1 MLYVLYIH
9 VKHGI
14 IINITGGLFMKK
26 ESKIAFTLAEV
37 LITLGIIGVVAAMT
51 IPSLIQSYKEKA
63 TVTAVKQSYSI
74 FAQALKMVTI
84 DNPDLSAL
92 TDSSLSAKENSQ
104 IMFNKISK
112 HIKKVKSCDV
122 GGRCMAST
130 YVNINNQILPRKNW
144 EDENNLVT
152 GVLANGTSFWIL
164 NLPQNDIENSTN
176 SGQIGIDIN
185 GDKKPNKLG
194 VDFFW
199 FTFDIYGNLYA
210 GINPHNQATPAGEY
224 NNCELGGSGLSKYNG
239 YGCSEWIITHGNMDY
254 LKRNVRKNPS
264 K

>member
-1 MLYVLYIH
+1 ME
-9 VKHGI
+9 
-14 IINITGGLFMKK
+14 K

-51 IPSLIQSYKEKA
+51 MPSLIQSYKEKA

-92 TDSSLSAKENSQ
+92 TDSKLSAKENSQ
-104 IMFNKISK
+104 IMFNEISK

-122 GGRCMAST
+122 DKKCMGNT
-130 YVNINNQILPRKNW
+130 YYLNLNNEKVSNW
-144 EDENNLVT
+144 DTYNNLVT

-164 NLPQNDIENSTN
+164 NLPNNTV
-176 SGQIGIDIN
+176 GQIGIDIN
-185 GDKKPNKLG
+185 GDKRPNKLG

-199 FTFDIYGNLYA
+199 FTFGMDGNLYA
-210 GINPHNQATPAGEY
+210 GRGPYNEKTPAGEY
-224 NNCELGGSGLSKYNG
+224 NNCELGGSGLSIYNG
-239 YGCSEWIITHGNMDY
+239 YGCSEWIITHENMDY

-264 K
+264 E

>member
-1 MLYVLYIH
+1 ME
-9 VKHGI
+9 
-14 IINITGGLFMKK
+14 K

-104 IMFNKISK
+104 IMFNEISK

-122 GGRCMAST
+122 DKKCMGNT
-130 YVNINNQILPRKNW
+130 YYLNLNNEKVSNW
-144 EDENNLVT
+144 DTYNNLVT
-152 GVLANGTSFWIL
+152 GVLANGTSFCIL
-164 NLPQNDIENSTN
+164 SLPASISGEETYA
-176 SGQIGIDIN
+176 GQIGIDIN
-185 GDKKPNKLG
+185 GNKRPNKFG

-199 FTFDIYGNLYA
+199 FTFNKNGELFAGRGEGTGGIYGN
-210 GINPHNQATPAGEY
+210 
-224 NNCELGGSGLSKYNG
+224 CELSPSNSNWSNG

-254 LKRNVRKNPS
+254 LKRNIRKNPS
-264 K
+264 E

>member
-1 MLYVLYIH
+1 
-9 VKHGI
+9 
-14 IINITGGLFMKK
+14 MKK

-104 IMFNKISK
+104 IMFKEISK

-122 GGRCMAST
+122 DKKCMGNT
-130 YVNINNQILPRKNW
+130 YYLNLNNEKVSNW
-144 EDENNLVT
+144 DTYNNLVT

-164 NLPQNDIENSTN
+164 NLPASISGEETYA
-176 SGQIGIDIN
+176 GQIGIDIN
-185 GDKKPNKLG
+185 GNKRPNKFG

-199 FTFDIYGNLYA
+199 FTFNKNGELFAGRGEGTGGIYGN
-210 GINPHNQATPAGEY
+210 
-224 NNCELGGSGLSKYNG
+224 CELSPSNSNWSNG

-254 LKRNVRKNPS
+254 LKRNIRKNPS
-264 K
+264 E

>member
-1 MLYVLYIH
+1 
-9 VKHGI
+9 
-14 IINITGGLFMKK
+14 MKK
-26 ESKIAFTLAEV
+26 ERKIAFTLAEV

-104 IMFNKISK
+104 IMFKEISK

-122 GGRCMAST
+122 DKKCMGNT
-130 YVNINNQILPRKNW
+130 YYLNLNNEKVSNW
-144 EDENNLVT
+144 DTYNNLVT

-164 NLPQNDIENSTN
+164 SLPASISGEETYA
-176 SGQIGIDIN
+176 GQIGIDIN
-185 GDKKPNKLG
+185 GNKRPNKFG

-199 FTFDIYGNLYA
+199 FTFNKNGELFAGRGEGTGGIYGN
-210 GINPHNQATPAGEY
+210 
-224 NNCELGGSGLSKYNG
+224 CELSPSNSNWSNG

-254 LKRNVRKNPS
+254 LKRNIRKNPS
-264 K
+264 E

>member
-1 MLYVLYIH
+1 
-9 VKHGI
+9 
-14 IINITGGLFMKK
+14 MKK

-104 IMFNKISK
+104 IMFKEISK

-122 GGRCMAST
+122 DKKCMGNT
-130 YVNINNQILPRKNW
+130 YYLNLNNEKVSNW
-144 EDENNLVT
+144 DTYNNLVT

-164 NLPQNDIENSTN
+164 SLPASISGEETYA
-176 SGQIGIDIN
+176 GQIGIDIN
-185 GDKKPNKLG
+185 GNKRPNKFG

-199 FTFDIYGNLYA
+199 FTFNKNGELFAGRGEGTGGIYW
-210 GINPHNQATPAGEY
+210 
-224 NNCELGGSGLSKYNG
+224 NCELSPSNSNWSNG

-254 LKRNVRKNPS
+254 LKRNIRKNPS
-264 K
+264 E

>member
-1 MLYVLYIH
+1 
-9 VKHGI
+9 
-14 IINITGGLFMKK
+14 MKK

-104 IMFNKISK
+104 IMFNEISK

-122 GGRCMAST
+122 DKKCMGNT
-130 YVNINNQILPRKNW
+130 YYLNLNNEKVSNW
-144 EDENNLVT
+144 DTYNNLVT

-164 NLPQNDIENSTN
+164 SLPASISGEQTYA
-176 SGQIGIDIN
+176 GQIGIDIN
-185 GDKKPNKLG
+185 GNKRPNKFG

-199 FTFDIYGNLYA
+199 FTFNKNGELFAGRGEGTGGIYGN
-210 GINPHNQATPAGEY
+210 
-224 NNCELGGSGLSKYNG
+224 CELSPSNSNWSNG

-254 LKRNVRKNPS
+254 LKRNIRKNPS
-264 K
+264 E

>member
-1 MLYVLYIH
+1 
-9 VKHGI
+9 
-14 IINITGGLFMKK
+14 MKK

-104 IMFNKISK
+104 IMFKEISK

-122 GGRCMAST
+122 DKKCMGNT
-130 YVNINNQILPRKNW
+130 YYLNLNNEKVSNW
-144 EDENNLVT
+144 DTYNNLVT

-164 NLPQNDIENSTN
+164 SLPASISGGETYA
-176 SGQIGIDIN
+176 GQIGIDIN
-185 GDKKPNKLG
+185 GNKRPNKFG

-199 FTFDIYGNLYA
+199 FTFNKNGELFAGRGEGTGGIYGN
-210 GINPHNQATPAGEY
+210 
-224 NNCELGGSGLSKYNG
+224 CELSPSNSNWSNG

-254 LKRNVRKNPS
+254 LKRNIRKNPS
-264 K
+264 E

>member
-1 MLYVLYIH
+1 
-9 VKHGI
+9 
-14 IINITGGLFMKK
+14 MKK

-104 IMFNKISK
+104 IMFNEISK

-122 GGRCMAST
+122 DKKCMGNT
-130 YVNINNQILPRKNW
+130 YYLNLNNEKVSNW
-144 EDENNLVT
+144 DTYNNLVT

-164 NLPQNDIENSTN
+164 SLPASISGEETYA
-176 SGQIGIDIN
+176 GQIGIDIN
-185 GDKKPNKLG
+185 GNKRPNKFG

-199 FTFDIYGNLYA
+199 FTFNKNGELFAGRGEGTGGIYGN
-210 GINPHNQATPAGEY
+210 
-224 NNCELGGSGLSKYNG
+224 CELSPSNSNWSNG

>member
-1 MLYVLYIH
+1 
-9 VKHGI
+9 
-14 IINITGGLFMKK
+14 MKK

-92 TDSSLSAKENSQ
+92 TDSKLSAKENSQ
-104 IMFNKISK
+104 IMFNEISK

-122 GGRCMAST
+122 DKKCMGNT
-130 YVNINNQILPRKNW
+130 YYLNLNNEKVSNW
-144 EDENNLVT
+144 DTYNNLVT

-164 NLPQNDIENSTN
+164 SLPASISGEETYA
-176 SGQIGIDIN
+176 GQIGIDIN
-185 GDKKPNKLG
+185 GNKRPNKFG

-199 FTFDIYGNLYA
+199 FTFNKNGELFA
-210 GINPHNQATPAGEY
+210 GRGQGPGGTY
-224 NNCELGGSGLSKYNG
+224 WNCELSPSNSNWSNG
-239 YGCSEWIITHGNMDY
+239 YGCSEWIITHENMDY
-254 LKRNVRKNPS
+254 LKRNISKNPS
-264 K
+264 E

>member
-1 MLYVLYIH
+1 ME
-9 VKHGI
+9 
-14 IINITGGLFMKK
+14 K

-51 IPSLIQSYKEKA
+51 MPSLIQSYKEKA

-104 IMFNKISK
+104 IMFNEISK

-122 GGRCMAST
+122 DKKCMGNT
-130 YVNINNQILPRKNW
+130 YYLNLNNEKVSNW
-144 EDENNLVT
+144 DTYNNLVT

-164 NLPQNDIENSTN
+164 SLPASISGEETYA
-176 SGQIGIDIN
+176 GQIGIDIN
-185 GDKKPNKLG
+185 GNKRPNKFG

-199 FTFDIYGNLYA
+199 FTFNKDGELFA
-210 GINPHNQATPAGEY
+210 GRGQGSGGTY
-224 NNCELGGSGLSKYNG
+224 WNCELSPSNSNWSNG
-239 YGCSEWIITHGNMDY
+239 YGCSEWIITHENMDY
-254 LKRNVRKNPS
+254 LKRNISKNPS
-264 K
+264 E

>member
-14 IINITGGLFMKK
+14 IINIIGGLFMEK

-104 IMFNKISK
+104 IMFKEISK

-122 GGRCMAST
+122 DKKCMGNT
-130 YVNINNQILPRKNW
+130 YYLNLNNEKVSNW
-144 EDENNLVT
+144 DTYNNLVT

-164 NLPQNDIENSTN
+164 SLPASISGEETYA
-176 SGQIGIDIN
+176 GQIGIDIN
-185 GDKKPNKLG
+185 GNKRPNKFG

-199 FTFDIYGNLYA
+199 FTFDIYGNLYT

>member
-1 MLYVLYIH
+1 
-9 VKHGI
+9 
-14 IINITGGLFMKK
+14 MKK
-26 ESKIAFTLAEV
+26 ERKIAFTLAEV

-104 IMFNKISK
+104 IMFKEISK

-122 GGRCMAST
+122 DKKCMGNT
-130 YVNINNQILPRKNW
+130 YYLNLNNEKVSNW
-144 EDENNLVT
+144 DTYNNLVT

-164 NLPQNDIENSTN
+164 NLPASISGEETYA
-176 SGQIGIDIN
+176 GQIGIDIN
-185 GDKKPNKLG
+185 GNKRPNKFG

-199 FTFDIYGNLYA
+199 FTFNKNGELFAGRGEGTGGIYGN
-210 GINPHNQATPAGEY
+210 
-224 NNCELGGSGLSKYNG
+224 CELSPSNSNWSNG

>member
-1 MLYVLYIH
+1 ME
-9 VKHGI
+9 
-14 IINITGGLFMKK
+14 K

-51 IPSLIQSYKEKA
+51 MPSLIQSYKEKA

-92 TDSSLSAKENSQ
+92 TDSKLSAKENSQ
-104 IMFNKISK
+104 IMFNEISK

-122 GGRCMAST
+122 DKKCMGNT
-130 YVNINNQILPRKNW
+130 YYLNLNNEKVSNW
-144 EDENNLVT
+144 DTYNNLVT

-164 NLPQNDIENSTN
+164 SLPASISGAETYT
-176 SGQIGIDIN
+176 GQIGIDIN
-185 GDKKPNKLG
+185 GNKRPNKFG

-199 FTFDIYGNLYA
+199 FTFGMDGNLYA
-210 GINPHNQATPAGEY
+210 GRGPYNEKTPAGEY
-224 NNCELGGSGLSKYNG
+224 NNCELGGSGLSIYNG
-239 YGCSEWIITHGNMDY
+239 YGCSEWIITHENMDY

-264 K
+264 E

>member
-1 MLYVLYIH
+1 MR
-9 VKHGI
+9 
-14 IINITGGLFMKK
+14 K

-104 IMFNKISK
+104 IMFKEISK

-122 GGRCMAST
+122 DKKCMGNT
-130 YVNINNQILPRKNW
+130 YYLNLNNEKVSNW
-144 EDENNLVT
+144 DTYNNLVT

-164 NLPQNDIENSTN
+164 SLPASISGEETYA
-176 SGQIGIDIN
+176 GQIGIDIN
-185 GDKKPNKLG
+185 GNKRPNKFG

-199 FTFDIYGNLYA
+199 FTFNKNGELFAGRGEGTGGIYGN
-210 GINPHNQATPAGEY
+210 
-224 NNCELGGSGLSKYNG
+224 CELSPSNSNWSNG

>member
-1 MLYVLYIH
+1 
-9 VKHGI
+9 
-14 IINITGGLFMKK
+14 MKK

-51 IPSLIQSYKEKA
+51 IPSLIQSYKEKS

-104 IMFNKISK
+104 IMFNEISK

-122 GGRCMAST
+122 DKKCMGNT
-130 YVNINNQILPRKNW
+130 YYLNLNNEKVSNW
-144 EDENNLVT
+144 DTYNNLVT

-164 NLPQNDIENSTN
+164 SLPASISGEQTYA
-176 SGQIGIDIN
+176 GQIGIDIN
-185 GDKKPNKLG
+185 GNKRPNKFG

-199 FTFDIYGNLYA
+199 FTFNKNGELFAGRGEGTGGIYGN
-210 GINPHNQATPAGEY
+210 
-224 NNCELGGSGLSKYNG
+224 CELSPSNSNWSNG

-254 LKRNVRKNPS
+254 LKRNIRKNPS
-264 K
+264 E

>member
-1 MLYVLYIH
+1 
-9 VKHGI
+9 
-14 IINITGGLFMKK
+14 MKK

-104 IMFNKISK
+104 IMFKEISK

-122 GGRCMAST
+122 DKKCMGNT
-130 YVNINNQILPRKNW
+130 YYLNLNNEKVSNW
-144 EDENNLVT
+144 DTYNNLVT

-164 NLPQNDIENSTN
+164 SLPASISGEETYT
-176 SGQIGIDIN
+176 GQIGIDIN
-185 GDKKPNKLG
+185 GNKRPNKFG

-199 FTFDIYGNLYA
+199 FTFNKNGELFAGRGEGTGGIYGN
-210 GINPHNQATPAGEY
+210 
-224 NNCELGGSGLSKYNG
+224 CELSPSNSNWSNG

-254 LKRNVRKNPS
+254 LKRNIRKNPS
-264 K
+264 E

>member
-1 MLYVLYIH
+1 
-9 VKHGI
+9 
-14 IINITGGLFMKK
+14 MKK

-63 TVTAVKQSYSI
+63 TVTAVKQNYSI

-104 IMFNKISK
+104 IMFKEISK

-122 GGRCMAST
+122 DKKCMGNT
-130 YVNINNQILPRKNW
+130 YYLNLNNEKVSNW
-144 EDENNLVT
+144 DTYNNLVT

-164 NLPQNDIENSTN
+164 SLPASISGEETYA
-176 SGQIGIDIN
+176 GQIGIDIN
-185 GDKKPNKLG
+185 GNKRPNKFG

-199 FTFDIYGNLYA
+199 FTFNKNGELFAGRGEGTGGIYW
-210 GINPHNQATPAGEY
+210 
-224 NNCELGGSGLSKYNG
+224 NCELSPSNSNWSNG

-254 LKRNVRKNPS
+254 LKRNIRENPS
-264 K
+264 E

>member
-1 MLYVLYIH
+1 
-9 VKHGI
+9 
-14 IINITGGLFMKK
+14 MKK

-104 IMFNKISK
+104 IMFNEISK

-122 GGRCMAST
+122 DKKCMGNT
-130 YVNINNQILPRKNW
+130 YYLNLNNEKVSNW
-144 EDENNLVT
+144 DTYNNLVT

-164 NLPQNDIENSTN
+164 SLPASISGEQTYA
-176 SGQIGIDIN
+176 GQIGIDIN
-185 GDKKPNKLG
+185 GNKKPNKFG

-199 FTFDIYGNLYA
+199 FTFNKNGELFAGRGEGTGGIYGN
-210 GINPHNQATPAGEY
+210 
-224 NNCELGGSGLSKYNG
+224 CELSPSNSNWSNG

-254 LKRNVRKNPS
+254 LKRNIRKNPS
-264 K
+264 E

>member
-1 MLYVLYIH
+1 ME
-9 VKHGI
+9 
-14 IINITGGLFMKK
+14 K

-37 LITLGIIGVVAAMT
+37 LITLGIIGVVAVMT
-51 IPSLIQSYKEKA
+51 MPSLIQSYKEKA

-104 IMFNKISK
+104 IMFNEISK

-122 GGRCMAST
+122 DKKCMGNT
-130 YVNINNQILPRKNW
+130 YYLNLNNEKVSNW
-144 EDENNLVT
+144 DTYNNLVT

-164 NLPQNDIENSTN
+164 SLPASISGEETYA
-176 SGQIGIDIN
+176 GQIGIDIN
-185 GDKKPNKLG
+185 GNKRPNKFG

-199 FTFDIYGNLYA
+199 FTFNKNGELFA
-210 GINPHNQATPAGEY
+210 GRGQGPGGTY
-224 NNCELGGSGLSKYNG
+224 WNCELSPSNSNWSNG
-239 YGCSEWIITHGNMDY
+239 YGCSEWIITHENMDY
-254 LKRNVRKNPS
+254 LKRNISKNPS
-264 K
+264 E

>member
-1 MLYVLYIH
+1 
-9 VKHGI
+9 
-14 IINITGGLFMKK
+14 MKK

-104 IMFNKISK
+104 IMFNEISK

-122 GGRCMAST
+122 DKKCMGNT
-130 YVNINNQILPRKNW
+130 YYLNLNNEKVSNW
-144 EDENNLVT
+144 DTYNNLVT

-164 NLPQNDIENSTN
+164 SLPASISGEQTYA
-176 SGQIGIDIN
+176 GQIGIDIN
-185 GDKKPNKLG
+185 GNKRPNKFG

-199 FTFDIYGNLYA
+199 FTFNKNGELFAGRGEGTGGIYGN
-210 GINPHNQATPAGEY
+210 
-224 NNCELGGSGLSKYNG
+224 CELSPSNSNWSNG

>member
-1 MLYVLYIH
+1 MR
-9 VKHGI
+9 
-14 IINITGGLFMKK
+14 K

-104 IMFNKISK
+104 IMFKEISK

-122 GGRCMAST
+122 DKKCMGNT
-130 YVNINNQILPRKNW
+130 YYLNLNNEKVSNW
-144 EDENNLVT
+144 DTYNNLVT

-164 NLPQNDIENSTN
+164 SLPASISGEETYA
-176 SGQIGIDIN
+176 GQIGIDIN
-185 GDKKPNKLG
+185 GNKRPNKFG

-199 FTFDIYGNLYA
+199 FTFNKNGELFAGRGEGTGGIYW
-210 GINPHNQATPAGEY
+210 
-224 NNCELGGSGLSKYNG
+224 NCELSPSNSNWSNG

-254 LKRNVRKNPS
+254 LKRNIRKNPS
-264 K
+264 E

>member
-1 MLYVLYIH
+1 
-9 VKHGI
+9 
-14 IINITGGLFMKK
+14 MKK

-37 LITLGIIGVVAAMT
+37 LITVGIIGVVAAMT

-104 IMFNKISK
+104 IMFKEISK

-122 GGRCMAST
+122 DKKCMGNT
-130 YVNINNQILPRKNW
+130 YYLNLNNEKVSNW
-144 EDENNLVT
+144 DTYNNLVT

-164 NLPQNDIENSTN
+164 SLPASISGEETYA
-176 SGQIGIDIN
+176 GQIGIDIN
-185 GDKKPNKLG
+185 GNKRPNKFG

-199 FTFDIYGNLYA
+199 FTFNKNGELFAGRGEGTGGIYGN
-210 GINPHNQATPAGEY
+210 
-224 NNCELGGSGLSKYNG
+224 CELSPSNSNWSNG

-254 LKRNVRKNPS
+254 LKRNIRKNPS
-264 K
+264 E

>member
-1 MLYVLYIH
+1 ME
-9 VKHGI
+9 
-14 IINITGGLFMKK
+14 K

-104 IMFNKISK
+104 IMFKEISK

-122 GGRCMAST
+122 DKKCMGNT
-130 YVNINNQILPRKNW
+130 YYLNLNNEKVSNW
-144 EDENNLVT
+144 DTYNNLVT

-164 NLPQNDIENSTN
+164 SLPASISGEETYA
-176 SGQIGIDIN
+176 GQIGIDIN
-185 GDKKPNKLG
+185 GNKRPNKFG

-199 FTFDIYGNLYA
+199 FTFNKNGELFA
-210 GINPHNQATPAGEY
+210 GRGQGPGGTY
-224 NNCELGGSGLSKYNG
+224 WNCELSPSNSNWSNG
-239 YGCSEWIITHGNMDY
+239 YGCSEWIITHENMDY
-254 LKRNVRKNPS
+254 LKRNISKNPS
-264 K
+264 E

>member
-1 MLYVLYIH
+1 ME
-9 VKHGI
+9 
-14 IINITGGLFMKK
+14 K

-37 LITLGIIGVVAAMT
+37 LITLGIIGVAAAMT

-104 IMFNKISK
+104 IMFNEISK

-122 GGRCMAST
+122 DKNCMGNT
-130 YVNINNQILPRKNW
+130 YYLNLNNEKVSNW
-144 EDENNLVT
+144 DTYNNLVT

-164 NLPQNDIENSTN
+164 SLPASISGEETYA
-176 SGQIGIDIN
+176 GQIGIDIN
-185 GDKKPNKLG
+185 GNKRPNKFG

-199 FTFDIYGNLYA
+199 FTFNKNGELFA
-210 GINPHNQATPAGEY
+210 GRGQGPGGTY
-224 NNCELGGSGLSKYNG
+224 WNCELSPSNSNWSNG
-239 YGCSEWIITHGNMDY
+239 YGCSEWIITHENMDY
-254 LKRNVRKNPS
+254 LKRNISKNPS
-264 K
+264 E

>member
-1 MLYVLYIH
+1 
-9 VKHGI
+9 
-14 IINITGGLFMKK
+14 MKK

-104 IMFNKISK
+104 IMFNEISK

-122 GGRCMAST
+122 DKKCMGNT
-130 YVNINNQILPRKNW
+130 YYLNLNNEKVSNW
-144 EDENNLVT
+144 DTYNNLVT

-164 NLPQNDIENSTN
+164 SLPASISGEETYA
-176 SGQIGIDIN
+176 GQIGIDIN
-185 GDKKPNKLG
+185 GNKRPNKFG

-199 FTFDIYGNLYA
+199 FTFNKNGELFAGRGEGTGGIYW
-210 GINPHNQATPAGEY
+210 
-224 NNCELGGSGLSKYNG
+224 NCELSPSNSNWSNG

-254 LKRNVRKNPS
+254 LKRNIRKNPS
-264 K
+264 E

>member
-1 MLYVLYIH
+1 
-9 VKHGI
+9 
-14 IINITGGLFMKK
+14 MKK
-26 ESKIAFTLAEV
+26 ESRIAFTLAEV

-51 IPSLIQSYKEKA
+51 MPSLIQSYKEKA

-104 IMFNKISK
+104 IMFNEISK

-122 GGRCMAST
+122 DKKCMGNT
-130 YVNINNQILPRKNW
+130 YYLNLNNEKVSNW
-144 EDENNLVT
+144 DTYNNLVT

-164 NLPQNDIENSTN
+164 SLPASISGEETYA
-176 SGQIGIDIN
+176 GQIGIDIN
-185 GDKKPNKLG
+185 GNKRPNKFG

-199 FTFDIYGNLYA
+199 FTFNKNGELFA
-210 GINPHNQATPAGEY
+210 GRGQGPGGTY
-224 NNCELGGSGLSKYNG
+224 WNCELSPSNSNWSNG

-264 K
+264 E

>member
-1 MLYVLYIH
+1 ME
-9 VKHGI
+9 
-14 IINITGGLFMKK
+14 K

-51 IPSLIQSYKEKA
+51 MPSLIQSYKEKA

-104 IMFNKISK
+104 IMFNEISK

-122 GGRCMAST
+122 DKKCMGNT
-130 YVNINNQILPRKNW
+130 YYLNLNNEKVSNW
-144 EDENNLVT
+144 DTYNNLVT

-164 NLPQNDIENSTN
+164 SLPASISGEETYA
-176 SGQIGIDIN
+176 GQIGIDIN
-185 GDKKPNKLG
+185 GNKRPNKFG

-199 FTFDIYGNLYA
+199 FTFNKNGELFA
-210 GINPHNQATPAGEY
+210 GRGQGPGGTY
-224 NNCELGGSGLSKYNG
+224 WNCELSPSNSNWSNG
-239 YGCSEWIITHGNMDY
+239 YGCSEWIITHENMDY

-264 K
+264 E

>member
-1 MLYVLYIH
+1 
-9 VKHGI
+9 
-14 IINITGGLFMKK
+14 MKK

-104 IMFNKISK
+104 IMFNEISK

-122 GGRCMAST
+122 DKKCMGNT
-130 YVNINNQILPRKNW
+130 YYLNLNNEKVSNW
-144 EDENNLVT
+144 GTYNNLVT

-164 NLPQNDIENSTN
+164 SLPASISGEETYA
-176 SGQIGIDIN
+176 GQIGIDIN
-185 GDKKPNKLG
+185 GNKRPNKFG

-199 FTFDIYGNLYA
+199 FTFNKDGELFA
-210 GINPHNQATPAGEY
+210 GRGQGSGGTY
-224 NNCELGGSGLSKYNG
+224 WNCELSPSNSNWSNG